1 LSTITAKKREDFKR
15 SAITKLRHDGKIP
28 AVVYGKDKPTKH
40 IYCDSLE
47 FTKTIRRSG
56 RNGIIQLQ
64 IENDQQESVLLHE
77 VQMNPLNGEVIH
89 ADFFAVNMSSE
100 VEVEVIVNLVGEAK
114 GIKEGGVLQ
123 QPLFKVNVRCL
134 PADIP
139 EKIDIDISQYGIGD
153 AITVGDIKIDG
164 KYEVLEDHDAVIA
177 SILAPKV
184 EDVIDSGEVQDG
196 GEAEDTAQNSNPDEE

>member
-1 LSTITAKKREDFKR
+1 MSTITAKKREDFKR

-40 IYCDSLE
+40 VYCDSLE
-47 FTKTIRRSG
+47 FMKTIRRSG
-56 RNGIIQLQ
+56 RNGIIQLR
-64 IENDQQESVLLHE
+64 IENDQPESVLLHD

-123 QPLFKVNVRCL
+123 QPLYKVNVRCL

-139 EKIDIDISQYGIGD
+139 EKIDIDISQYDIGD

-164 KYEVLEDHDAVIA
+164 KYEILEDHDAVIA

-196 GEAEDTAQNSNPDEE
+196 GEAEDTQNSNPEEE

>member
-1 LSTITAKKREDFKR
+1 MSTITAKKREDFRK
-15 SAITKLRHDGKIP
+15 SAITKLRHSGKIP

-64 IENDQQESVLLHE
+64 IENEQPESVLLHE

-123 QPLFKVNVRCL
+123 QPLYKVNVRCL

-139 EKIDIDISQYGIGD
+139 EKIDINISQYEIGD

-164 KYEVLEDHDAVIA
+164 KYEILEDHDTVIA

-196 GEAEDTAQNSNPDEE
+196 GDSEGAAQNSNPEEE